1 MKGAVRDM
9 ESESSSE
16 QDEEEEEMIVTK
28 KGQSPTTPKKY
39 DTREHLKYHIFS
51 VNHMCPK

>member
-16 QDEEEEEMIVTK
+16 EEEEEEMIVTK
-28 KGQSPTTPKKY
+28 KGQAPTTPKKY
-39 DTREHLKYHIFS
+39 DTRDHLKYHICS
-51 VNHMCPK
+51 INRVPNK